1 MRLSKFLSIIF
12 SVTLFSL
19 LYVYQQSEIYRLA
32 YAGEKKQIAVDELHN
47 QNCVLKYSIEKNG
60 SLVRIGDKVSEKSD
74 FEMPESYRMMKMYYT
89 GENLSLKV
97 APKLKETLLSRIF
110 GIKSEAQAKPVTPS
124 IRPLVNSPATR
135 AINH

>member
-32 YAGEKKQIAVDELHN
+32 YTGQKKQIVVDELRN

-97 APKLKETLLSRIF
+97 APKLKETLLSWIF